1 MGGAPP
7 PPLGFAP
14 QGGPEAA
21 LFGAARPP
29 AGDPPRINAQR
40 GSGAPPT
47 VSDCAASDP
56 SPGGRQSR
64 PEGSDGPR
72 MGAGVR
78 RSSPA
83 QSVILASGTAFP
95 RVAGGSPRSASS
107 ARLRCN
113 SPGGWG
119 GRVNWDTFS
128 TRAGVLPD
136 RSRTIPRRGE
146 GYRAGPEGG
155 PGTPGVWVPPLGT
168 RQGADRRPPGVAA
181 FPGVPGV
188 PPGAV
193 GRGQPGHPAGVR
205 GCPPAHWEV
214 AGNAPAYRTGWHT
227 PDPPDQPPIPRT
239 GRGGTGGPPGHRG
252 APRAPPRA
260 HFFGYLITLPVGT
273 KMGHFLG
280 RNFGTKSRGTAFAVG
295 YCGGTT
301 QGHIGLGRCT
311 TARGTAHRHTP
322 SHPGGV
328 LPHPPVH
335 I

>member
-95 RVAGGSPRSASS
+95 RVACGSPRSASS

-113 SPGGWG
+113 SPGGVG

-128 TRAGVLPD
+128 TRAGVEQDGP
-136 RSRTIPRRGE
+136 
-146 GYRAGPEGG
+146 PEGG
-155 PGTPGVWVPPLGT
+155 GVPGRTGGRTRYPRGVGAPTRHPPGG
-168 RQGADRRPPGVAA
+168 RPPAARSGGLSRGSRGVPWHCRERAA
-181 FPGVPGV
+181 WTPSGGPGV
-188 PPGAV
+188 PPGALGGCRQRTSIPDGV
-193 GRGQPGHPAGVR
+193 AHPG
-205 GCPPAHWEV
+205 PPR
-214 AGNAPAYRTGWHT
+214 PT
-227 PDPPDQPPIPRT
+227 PIPRT
-239 GRGGTGGPPGHRG
+239 GRGGTGDPPGHRG
-252 APRAPPRA
+252 APRAPPA
-260 HFFGYLITLPVGT
+260 CTFFWVFNNSPSRDKNLDFFFRGT
-273 KMGHFLG
+273 KP
-280 RNFGTKSRGTAFAVG
+280 APP
-295 YCGGTT
+295 
-301 QGHIGLGRCT
+301 
-311 TARGTAHRHTP
+311 ARGP
-322 SHPGGV
+322 KWGVQEGVSGGYGMGQC
-328 LPHPPVH
+328 L
-335 I
+335 

>member
-29 AGDPPRINAQR
+29 AETPRGSTPR
-40 GSGAPPT
+40 GGSGAPPT

-95 RVAGGSPRSASS
+95 RVACGSPRSASS

-128 TRAGVLPD
+128 TRAGVL
-136 RSRTIPRRGE
+136 RTVPRRGE

-227 PDPPDQPPIPRT
+227 PDPPDQPPIHRT

-273 KMGHFLG
+273 KMGQKFSGIFSGWDKL
-280 RNFGTKSRGTAFAVG
+280 RGTELG
-295 YCGGTT
+295 HWDRDGGGT
-301 QGHIGLGRCT
+301 
-311 TARGTAHRHTP
+311 
-322 SHPGGV
+322 GGYGGYHGGYGGGYGGYGGGMV
-328 LPHPPVH
+328 GGMVGVPPLWAY